1 MRKKLKRKL
10 VADGLLPAIEIPDY
24 PDRVSGDLSRFSF
37 LFYGPVK
44 VGKSRLISTFPGVV
58 FCQTETGLRF
68 ISARK
73 TVVNDWITF
82 KSYVKLVEKK
92 SRLGKLKLV
101 AVDTVDNLYRFC
113 HEYVAEKEGWSHPS
127 EEGYGKGYDAIET
140 EFRRWITRLTNG
152 PWGVC
157 FISHARE
164 AEVRSRTV
172 EITKTMPTLPKTG
185 LKVVSPL
192 CDFIFYLGFR
202 TDVASDAGE
211 KIEVGSR
218 RVVVT
223 KPSETL
229 EAGDRSGLLPKYLPL
244 KAKVIK
250 AEIEKAVAEI
260 RRRENA
266 KGGAALD

>member
-1 MRKKLKRKL
+1 MKKTKTTS
-10 VADGLLPAIEIPDY
+10 DLPALEIPDV
-24 PDRVSGDLSRFSF
+24 PDRVSADLSRFSF

-44 VGKSRLISTFPGVV
+44 VGKSKLISTFPGVV
-58 FCQTETGLRF
+58 FCQTEPGLRF

-73 TVVNDWITF
+73 TLVNDWISF
-82 KSYVKLVEKK
+82 KLYVKLVEKK
-92 SRLGKLKLV
+92 ARLGKLKLV
-101 AVDTVDNLYRFC
+101 AIDTVDNLYRFC
-113 HEYVAEKEGWSHPS
+113 YEYVAEREGWSHPS
-127 EEGYGKGYDAIET
+127 EEGFGKGYDAIES
-140 EFRRWITRLTNG
+140 EFRHWVTRLTNG
-152 PWGVC
+152 SWGVC
-157 FISHARE
+157 FISHAKE
-164 AEVRSRTV
+164 AEVKSRST

-185 LKVVSPL
+185 LKVISPI

-202 TDVASDAGE
+202 TDVSESSG
-211 KIEVGSR
+211 KKVEVDSR

-260 RRRENA
+260 RRREMA
-266 KGGAALD
+266 KGGEALD